1 MKPPVDLCLESS
13 ESCWAATA
21 ATTTQ
26 VGWQNFPIYCTS
38 QHRKFLSFACVTLY
52 MRCSLI
58 NCGKFLAPL
67 LPSDGLTTV
76 FCMSQVRKFK
86 EKQERERWK
95 KEKERKKAASEI
107 LERHRGNKDSMK
119 AIRRNLNNTKSA
131 DKSRE
136 ILDAREREH
145 RDALEREKDR
155 KNGLRDQV
163 ICK

>member
-1 MKPPVDLCLESS
+1 MAPS
-13 ESCWAATA
+13 EGFHVAFW
-21 ATTTQ
+21 
-26 VGWQNFPIYCTS
+26 VP
-38 QHRKFLSFACVTLY
+38 
-52 MRCSLI
+52 
-58 NCGKFLAPL
+58 
-67 LPSDGLTTV
+67 
-76 FCMSQVRKFK
+76 QVRKFK

-136 ILDAREREH
+136 ILDSEERKH

-155 KNGLRDQV
+155 KNGLRDQACNV
-163 ICK
+163 KAEIIMGTRGV

>member
-1 MKPPVDLCLESS
+1 MP
-13 ESCWAATA
+13 
-21 ATTTQ
+21 
-26 VGWQNFPIYCTS
+26 
-38 QHRKFLSFACVTLY
+38 
-52 MRCSLI
+52 
-58 NCGKFLAPL
+58 
-67 LPSDGLTTV
+67 
-76 FCMSQVRKFK
+76 QVRKFK

-136 ILDAREREH
+136 ILDSEERKH

-163 ICK
+163 CKGPSTKDVRKMFWILDPLPPLSAF

>member
-1 MKPPVDLCLESS
+1 M
-13 ESCWAATA
+13 
-21 ATTTQ
+21 
-26 VGWQNFPIYCTS
+26 
-38 QHRKFLSFACVTLY
+38 
-52 MRCSLI
+52 
-58 NCGKFLAPL
+58 
-67 LPSDGLTTV
+67 
-76 FCMSQVRKFK
+76 QVRKFK

-136 ILDAREREH
+136 ILDSEERKH

-163 ICK
+163 CTAVSREAWATLPESSSRLLPATLAPTHNLAHASLKTAVQYLSAGFPSQASLILS